1 MQALQHRRATGWA
14 YLLKNSLTD
23 VATLRRALS
32 VVASGEVMV
41 DPAVVAILRARN
53 DSAVARLTPRQ
64 QEVLELIARGY
75 SNQAIADKL
84 FVSRKT
90 VENTLNQIYV
100 QLGIDSKDPSIQP
113 RVTPVMRY
121 LSETNMNNS

>member
-1 MQALQHRRATGWA
+1 MRIKEAQPNIGIVLLSNFNEPSFMQALQHRRATGWA

-53 DSAVARLTPRQ
+53 DSAVSAPDSASARSARIDRPR
-64 QEVLELIARGY
+64 
-75 SNQAIADKL
+75 L
-84 FVSRKT
+84 FQSSHCR
-90 VENTLNQIYV
+90 
-100 QLGIDSKDPSIQP
+100 
-113 RVTPVMRY
+113 
-121 LSETNMNNS
+121 